1 MFRTVGSGVLWGRG
15 PSAPLT
21 PNGGGL
27 GSARRLAGNA
37 TAGKLRFGLAL
48 TVTAVGSREVAIV
61 AAAPAVAESVFIAL
75 VGARG
80 FVDAVPEVAG
90 SLKRLREEMLGRGR
104 LSRGTRLVERAALP
118 ELAPGT
124 TVGVVPSVFDL
135 FDMFAP
141 VVVEFVVA
149 DELDDGAGDD
159 GVATNKGGESDDCPE
174 IG

>member
-1 MFRTVGSGVLWGRG
+1 V
-15 PSAPLT
+15 
-21 PNGGGL
+21 
-27 GSARRLAGNA
+27 

-48 TVTAVGSREVAIV
+48 MVTAVGSRGVAIV
-61 AAAPAVAESVFIAL
+61 AAAPAIAESVFIAP

-80 FVDAVPEVAG
+80 FVDVVPDVAG
-90 SLKRLREEMLGRGR
+90 SLTRLWEERLGGAR

-124 TVGVVPSVFDL
+124 AVGVVPSVIDL

-149 DELDDGAGDD
+149 DKVDDGAGDD
-159 GVATNKGGESDDCPE
+159 GVATNDGRERDDCPE